1 MEAVKKPFL
10 DYIHN
15 FRGLAII
22 FIVGIHSVISIPWEG
37 ISIVKSLLVGIF
49 NNGTV
54 LFVFI
59 AGFLFYYLSQDHFNY
74 FQYLKKK
81 LKYVISPYMIISVP
95 AIVDKLF
102 FDDGGHWWMTLE
114 FQEATI
120 FYKLFS
126 MIITGRHSGILW
138 FIPMITI
145 FYLFSFLFRLFSKKR
160 IFDYLVP
167 IICVLGLWT
176 VRFGYY
182 ANPLIS
188 FVHFLPIYLL
198 GMWVAKNRLKIL
210 SVSNFWLIALSAG
223 YFTMTALEVYDI
235 IPVNK
240 YLELRDTKQMAF
252 IFNLSKLK
260 AILLCFLLIIGF
272 NKLNKFHFPLL
283 NRTGNDSFGIFFL
296 HLYIINIFQILVQKQ
311 LLPIEG
317 LNTLSYLIYLLA
329 IVLIAILIIF
339 FVKKVFGKNSRL
351 IIGS

>member
-1 MEAVKKPFL
+1 LKAVKKPFL
-10 DYIHN
+10 EYIHN
-15 FRGLAII
+15 FRGLAIL
-22 FIVGIHSVISIPWEG
+22 FIVGIHSIISIPWEG
-37 ISIVKSLLVGIF
+37 FSIVKSLLVGVF

-59 AGFLFYYLSQDHFNY
+59 AGFLFYYLCHNHFNY
-74 FQYLKKK
+74 FQYLNKK
-81 LKYVISPYMIISVP
+81 LKYVISPYLIISIP

-102 FDDGGHWWMTLE
+102 FDAGGHWWMTTE
-114 FQEATI
+114 FQEASI
-120 FYKLFS
+120 FYKIFL
-126 MIITGRHSGILW
+126 MVITGRHSGILW
-138 FIPMITI
+138 FIPMIAI
-145 FYLFSFLFRLFSKKR
+145 FYICSYLFRLFSKEK

-167 IICVLGLWT
+167 VICILGLWT
-176 VRFGYY
+176 VRFGYH

-210 SVSNFWLIALSAG
+210 SLNNFWLIFLSVG
-223 YFTMTALEVYDI
+223 YFVMTALEVYDI

-240 YLELRDTKQMAF
+240 YLELRDIKKIVF

-272 NKLNKFHFPLL
+272 NKLNNLHFPLL
-283 NRTGNDSFGIFFL
+283 NKTGNDSFGIFFL
-296 HLYIINIFQILVQKQ
+296 HLYIINIFQILFQKQ
-311 LLPIEG
+311 LIPIKG

-329 IVLIAILIIF
+329 IVLIAIVIIF
-339 FVKKVFGKNSRL
+339 FVKKVFGKNSRI

>member
-1 MEAVKKPFL
+1 LEAIKKPFL

-22 FIVGIHSVISIPWEG
+22 FIVGIHSIISIPWEG
-37 ISIVKSLLVGIF
+37 ISVVKSLLVGIF

-102 FDDGGHWWMTLE
+102 FDEGAHLWMTLE

-120 FYKLFS
+120 FYKIFS

-145 FYLFSFLFRLFSKKR
+145 FYLFSFLFELFSKKR
-160 IFDYLVP
+160 IFDFLVP

-176 VRFGYY
+176 VRFGYH

-198 GMWVAKNRLKIL
+198 GMWVAKNRIKIL
-210 SVSNFWLIALSAG
+210 SINNFWLFFLGLG
-223 YFTMTALEVYDI
+223 YMVMTALEVYNV
-235 IPVNK
+235 IPVNL
-240 YLELRDTKQMAF
+240 YLELRDTKEMSF
-252 IFNLSKLK
+252 ILNFSKLK
-260 AILLCFLLIIGF
+260 AILLCFIMIVGF
-272 NKLNKFHFPLL
+272 NKLNNFHFPLL
-283 NRTGNDSFGIFFL
+283 NKTGNDSFGIFFL
-296 HLYIINIFQILVQKQ
+296 HLYIINMFQILFQKK
-311 LLPIEG
+311 LLPVEG
-317 LNTLSYLIYLLA
+317 INTLSYLIYLGS
-329 IVLIAILIIF
+329 IILIAMVIIF
-339 FVKKVFGKNSRL
+339 FVKKVFGNNSR
-351 IIGS
+351 IVIGS